1 MGFKSVK
8 TLLGYSKWLKMFFAA
23 VLWGCRGGGIVVGY
37 VKTKCSVAVLLKSV

>member
-23 VLWGCRGGGIVVGY
+23 VLWGCRGGELLWDML
-37 VKTKCSVAVLLKSV
+37 KQNVLLLFF